1 MAENYS
7 EAAVRHFLDAEHLA
21 KASRW
26 GNAGHLVGFA
36 AECAVKSRLRIL
48 KPAAEAKEFHGHFP
62 DLINIARKQV
72 CGRRDTALH
81 AVLKINLL
89 MQGWNVND
97 RYAANSSIGKVQYDL
112 WRQHASRLMSA
123 AGLNR

>member
-7 EAAVRHFLDAEHLA
+7 EAALRHFHDAELLA

-36 AECAVKSRLRIL
+36 AECAVKYRLRII
-48 KPAAEAKEFHGHFP
+48 KPSAKAKEFHGHFP
-62 DLINIARKQV
+62 DLTYIARKHV
-72 CGRRDTALH
+72 SGRRDTALH
-81 AVLKINLL
+81 AILKMAPL
-89 MQGWNVND
+89 MPGWDVND
-97 RYAANSSIGKVQYDL
+97 RYAPNSAIGKPQYEI

-123 AGLNR
+123 AGLKR